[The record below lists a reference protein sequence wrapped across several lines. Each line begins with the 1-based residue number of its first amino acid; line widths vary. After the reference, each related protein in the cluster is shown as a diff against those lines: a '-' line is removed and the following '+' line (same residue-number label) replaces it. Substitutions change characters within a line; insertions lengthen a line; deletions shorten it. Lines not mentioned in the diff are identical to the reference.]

1 MPKGSSLKKI
11 IIGLL
16 LVAAVGAMIAYDQYT
31 RRPYPSLGTR
41 KLSPEP
47 IEKVKLEEF
56 RFWIDR
62 SIPSDP
68 SAYSAFTIVNGN
80 PHSLGW
86 VKIHCD
92 FTGDAG
98 TKIYEMTLH
107 LIGAASANSRVKHD
121 KVHLAWNAKDLRT
134 AECKPILAG
143 RYDSPEY

>member
-1 MPKGSSLKKI
+1 VKKI

-16 LVAAVGAMIAYDQYT
+16 LVAAVGAVIAYDQYA
-31 RRPYPSLGTR
+31 RRPYRSPGT
-41 KLSPEP
+41 LNLPPEP

-56 RFWIDR
+56 RYWLDR

-68 SAYSAFTIVNGN
+68 RGYAAFTIVNDN
-80 PHSLGW
+80 PYSLGW

-107 LIGAASANSRVKHD
+107 LFGTTPANSRVKHD
-121 KVHLAWNAKDLRT
+121 NEHLAWDAKELRA
-134 AECKPILAG
+134 AECKPSLAG
-143 RYDSPEY
+143 RYGTPPY